1 MSSRE
6 LTFDKKVY
14 ELESVKR
21 AAYRFSDQF
30 SVNISLADD
39 AIKCEFTFPF
49 NKTKESINHSL
60 SEFQK
65 ELLDQD
71 LRSSIKKETEGVR
84 NLILAH
90 AFSKTS
96 LVNE

>member
-1 MSSRE
+1 MTVCE

-14 ELESVKR
+14 EVESVKR
-21 AAYRFSDQF
+21 AAHRFSDRF
-30 SVNISLADD
+30 SVNISLTNEL
-39 AIKCEFTFPF
+39 IKCEFSFPA
-49 NKTKESINHSL
+49 NKTGESIEYSL
-60 SEFQK
+60 SEFKK

-71 LRSSIKKETEGVR
+71 LRSSIKRETEGVR

>member
-1 MSSRE
+1 MLSRE

-14 ELESVKR
+14 EVESVKK
-21 AAYRFSDQF
+21 AAYRFCDQF

-49 NKTKESINHSL
+49 NKTEESINHSL

-71 LRSSIKKETEGVR
+71 LRSAIKKETEGVR